1 MGRINVLDQATINQI
16 AAGEVVE
23 RPSSVA
29 KELVENAIDAGA
41 TAVTVEIKEGGISL
55 LRVTDNGSG
64 MEQDDIRTAFL
75 RHATSKIK
83 SALDLITVGSLG
95 FRGEALSS
103 ICAVA
108 QVELLTKTRDA
119 FVGSRYV
126 IEGGEEKAFEEAGC
140 PAGTTFLVRNLF
152 YNVPAR
158 KKFLKTAMTEGGYI
172 NELMERMALSRPDI
186 SFKYMNNG
194 KTVLHTT
201 GGNELKDIIYHI
213 YGRDI
218 AAAVLPVK
226 YTKDEYGIELSG
238 YIGKPL
244 IARGN
249 RGQENYF
256 INGRYIKCAIINR
269 AIEDAYKSYMMGHK
283 YPFTAI
289 HITVPPEF
297 VDVNVH
303 PSKMELRFSN
313 NEAVY
318 HAVYQ
323 VIRDTLSGKN
333 MIVPVSLSEKEDRQ
347 EQKREILQQQKVSVP
362 EPFEVKRRE
371 QQGMTGSGGMV
382 SDQKPAA
389 KTGTTIQT
397 PLEPVLSR
405 EHAPKP
411 TIEQK
416 MKVLYDVVQENKAK
430 NFVREPENEYTAMP
444 AAKPLPETI
453 AEAEQLGGNRNSTV
467 VELQNKVSEE
477 VKKDL
482 CQDISVAADV
492 KNTENMYVEQK
503 AQKPE
508 QLTLRVDLLSKD
520 NRKEFRLLGQLFATY
535 WLIEMEEQ
543 LFIIDQHAAHEKVLF
558 ERTMEKLRNK
568 EEIITQSLLP
578 PLIISLT
585 MREADCMK
593 RNLAVFERLGFVI
606 EEFGGLEYKITEI
619 PADLVTVDSKEL
631 LTEVLNTLM
640 SEREFKNA
648 DVLLEKV
655 ASMSCKAA
663 VKGNHRMSEAEA
675 KQLISDMLTLE
686 NPYHCPH
693 GRPTTISMSKYELER
708 KFKRIV

>member
-64 MEQDDIRTAFL
+64 MEQEDIRTAFL

-108 QVELLTKTRDA
+108 QVELLTKTKEA

-126 IEGGEEKAFEEAGC
+126 IEGGEEKSLEEAGC
-140 PAGTTFLVRNLF
+140 PSGTTFLVRNLF

-218 AAAVLPVK
+218 AMAVLPVT
-226 YTKDEYGIELSG
+226 YEKDEYGIEISG
-238 YIGKPL
+238 YIGKPV

-289 HITVPPEF
+289 HITVPPKF

-313 NEAVY
+313 NEAIY

-323 VIRDTLSGKN
+323 VIRDTLSGKS
-333 MIVPVSLSEKEDRQ
+333 MIVPVSLSEKEEKQ

-371 QQGMTGSGGMV
+371 QQ
-382 SDQKPAA
+382 
-389 KTGTTIQT
+389 
-397 PLEPVLSR
+397 
-405 EHAPKP
+405 
-411 TIEQK
+411 
-416 MKVLYDVVQENKAK
+416 
-430 NFVREPENEYTAMP
+430 
-444 AAKPLPETI
+444 
-453 AEAEQLGGNRNSTV
+453 
-467 VELQNKVSEE
+467 E
-477 VKKDL
+477 VKP
-482 CQDISVAADV
+482 S
-492 KNTENMYVEQK
+492 VEQK
-503 AQKPE
+503 KPVFFKEEPPKYQAEPGIPKVAEISNSTIVEQEKMPSKPPVEIQKSIQIEKPE
-508 QLTLRVDLLSKD
+508 QITLPADLLAKD
-520 NRKEFRLLGQLFATY
+520 NRKEFHLIGQLFATY

-558 ERTMEKLRNK
+558 ERTMEKLRNN
-568 EEIITQSLLP
+568 EEILTQTLLP
-578 PLIISLT
+578 PMILSLT
-585 MREADCMK
+585 MREAECLK
-593 RNLAVFERLGFVI
+593 RNLATFEQLGFVI
-606 EEFGGLEYKITEI
+606 EEFGGLEFKVTEV
-619 PADLVTVDSKEL
+619 PADLIAVDSREL
-631 LTEVLNTLM
+631 LTEVLNTLL

-648 DVLLEKV
+648 DILLEKV
-655 ASMSCKAA
+655 ASLSCKAA
-663 VKGNHRMSEAEA
+663 VKGKSRMSEAEA
-675 KQLISDMLTLE
+675 KQLISDMLTLD

>member
-1 MGRINVLDQATINQI
+1 MGKINVLDQATINQI

-64 MEQDDIRTAFL
+64 MEQEDIRTAFL

-108 QVELLTKTRDA
+108 QVELLTKTKEA

-218 AAAVLPVK
+218 AASVLPVK
-226 YTKDEYGIELSG
+226 YPKDEFGIELTG
-238 YIGKPL
+238 YIGKPV

-256 INGRYIKCAIINR
+256 INGRYIKCTIINR

-283 YPFTAI
+283 FPFTAI

-297 VDVNVH
+297 IDVNVH
-303 PSKMELRFSN
+303 PSKMELRFAN
-313 NEAVY
+313 NEAIY
-318 HAVYQ
+318 HAIYQ
-323 VIRDTLSGKN
+323 MIRDTLSGKN

-347 EQKREILQQQKVSVP
+347 EQKKEVLQQQKISVP
-362 EPFEVKRRE
+362 EPFEVKRKE
-371 QQGMTGSGGMV
+371 QFETPAPPVPKATPPAFSNKTAGIV
-382 SDQKPAA
+382 QKPVV
-389 KTGTTIQT
+389 K
-397 PLEPVLSR
+397 ENR
-405 EHAPKP
+405 ENIP
-411 TIEQK
+411 
-416 MKVLYDVVQENKAK
+416 ENKDSV
-430 NFVREPENEYTAMP
+430 FREEKAEYHAEPGVQKLPEIQDSTEVEMS
-444 AAKPLPETI
+444 KQPLPEP
-453 AEAEQLGGNRNSTV
+453 
-467 VELQNKVSEE
+467 E
-477 VKKDL
+477 V
-482 CQDISVAADV
+482 IS
-492 KNTENMYVEQK
+492 
-503 AQKPE
+503 KPE
-508 QLTLRVDLLSKD
+508 QLTLPVDLLSKD
-520 NRKEFRLLGQLFATY
+520 NRKEFTLIGQLFATY

-558 ERTMEKLRNK
+558 ERTMEKLRNR
-568 EEIITQSLLP
+568 EEIITQSIMP
-578 PLIISLT
+578 PMIVSLT

-593 RNLAVFERLGFVI
+593 QHRSVFERLGFVI
-606 EEFGGLEYKITEI
+606 EEFGGLEYKITEV
-619 PADLVTVDSKEL
+619 PADLVSVDSKEL
-631 LTEVLNTLM
+631 LTEVLNTLL

-655 ASMSCKAA
+655 ASLSCKAA

-675 KQLISDMLTLE
+675 RQLISDMLTLE

>member
-1 MGRINVLDQATINQI
+1 MGIINVLDQATINQI

-23 RPSSVA
+23 RPASVV

-55 LRVTDNGSG
+55 LRVTDNGCG
-64 MEQDDIRTAFL
+64 MEKDDIRTAFL

-83 SALDLITVGSLG
+83 TALDLITVGSLG

-103 ICAVA
+103 ISAVA
-108 QVELLTKTRDA
+108 QVELLTKTKDA

-140 PAGTTFLVRNLF
+140 PAGTTFLIRNLF

-194 KTVLHTT
+194 KTILHTT
-201 GGNELKDIIYHI
+201 GGKEVKDIIYHI
-213 YGRDI
+213 FGRDI
-218 AAAVLPVK
+218 AMSVLPVN
-226 YTKDEYGIELSG
+226 YPKDEFGIEISG
-238 YIGKPL
+238 YIGKPV

-249 RGQENYF
+249 RTQENYF

-297 VDVNVH
+297 IDVNVH

-313 NEAVY
+313 NEAIY
-318 HAVYQ
+318 HAIYQ

-333 MIVPVSLSEKEDRQ
+333 MIVPVSLSEKEDKQ
-347 EQKREILQQQKVSVP
+347 EQKREVLQQQKVSVP
-362 EPFEVKRRE
+362 EPFEVKRKE
-371 QQGMTGSGGMV
+371 QSASSLISPERKVIPTV
-382 SDQKPAA
+382 QK
-389 KTGTTIQT
+389 
-397 PLEPVLSR
+397 PLEPVIHPADR
-405 EHAPKP
+405 PKV
-411 TIEQK
+411 TSEQK
-416 MKVLYDVVQENKAK
+416 MQILYDVVKENREKVQENKESVFLKEEKTEYHA
-430 NFVREPENEYTAMP
+430 EPG
-444 AAKPLPETI
+444 I
-453 AEAEQLGGNRNSTV
+453 
-467 VELQNKVSEE
+467 
-477 VKKDL
+477 
-482 CQDISVAADV
+482 
-492 KNTENMYVEQK
+492 QK
-503 AQKPE
+503 MPE
-508 QLTLRVDLLSKD
+508 QISLPADLLSKE
-520 NRKEFRLLGQLFATY
+520 NRKEFTLIGQLFATY

-558 ERTMEKLRNK
+558 ERTMEKLRQQ
-568 EEIITQSLLP
+568 EEVLSQTLLP
-578 PLIISLT
+578 PMILSLT
-585 MREADCMK
+585 MREAECLK
-593 RNLAVFERLGFVI
+593 RNISVFERLGFGI
-606 EEFGGLEYKITEI
+606 EEFGGLEFKITEI
-619 PADLVTVDSKEL
+619 PASLVTVDSKEL
-631 LTEVLNTLM
+631 LTEVLNTLL
-640 SEREFKNA
+640 SEREYKNA

-655 ASMSCKAA
+655 ASLSCKAA
-663 VKGNHRMSEAEA
+663 VKGNQRMSEAEA
-675 KQLISDMLTLE
+675 KQLISDMLTLD

>member
-29 KELVENAIDAGA
+29 KELVENSIDAGA
-41 TAVTVEIKEGGISL
+41 TAVTVEIKEGGISM
-55 LRVTDNGSG
+55 LRVTDNGGG
-64 MEQDDIRTAFL
+64 MEKEDIRTAFL

-83 SALDLITVGSLG
+83 SALDLLTVGSLG

-108 QVELLTKTRDA
+108 QVELLTKTKEA
-119 FVGSRYV
+119 FVGSRYI
-126 IEGGEEKAFEEAGC
+126 IEGGEEKSLEEAGC

-158 KKFLKTAMTEGGYI
+158 KKFLKSATTEGGYI

-186 SFKYMNNG
+186 SFKYMNAG

-213 YGRDI
+213 YGRDT
-218 AAAVLPVK
+218 AMAVLPVR
-226 YTKDEYGIELSG
+226 YPEDEHGIGITG
-238 YIGKPL
+238 YIGKPV

-297 VDVNVH
+297 ADVNVH
-303 PSKMELRFSN
+303 PAKMELRFAD
-313 NEAVY
+313 NEAIY
-318 HAVYQ
+318 HAIYQ

-347 EQKREILQQQKVSVP
+347 EQKKEVLQQQKISVP
-362 EPFEVKRRE
+362 EPFEIKRRE
-371 QQGMTGSGGMV
+371 QTF
-382 SDQKPAA
+382 KPQEEAF
-389 KTGTTIQT
+389 K
-397 PLEPVLSR
+397 EPVL
-405 EHAPKP
+405 KP
-411 TIEQK
+411 QEEAFKKTQEVPPTAGKLPPVQKTAVAEKENAATPEQK
-416 MKVLYDVVQENKAK
+416 MKILYDVVTENREKWKNIELQEMLGEK
-430 NFVREPENEYTAMP
+430 PETYTATSGTEQVTLP
-444 AAKPLPETI
+444 A
-453 AEAEQLGGNRNSTV
+453 
-467 VELQNKVSEE
+467 
-477 VKKDL
+477 
-482 CQDISVAADV
+482 
-492 KNTENMYVEQK
+492 
-503 AQKPE
+503 
-508 QLTLRVDLLSKD
+508 DLLSKD
-520 NRKEFRLLGQLFATY
+520 NRKEFRLIGQLFATY
-535 WLIEMEEQ
+535 WLIEMENE

-558 ERTMEKLRNK
+558 ERTMEKLRRQ
-568 EEIITQSLLP
+568 EEILTQSLMP
-578 PLIISLT
+578 PMVLSLT
-585 MREADCMK
+585 MREAECMK
-593 RNLAVFERLGFVI
+593 KNQKIFERLGFAI
-606 EEFGGLEYKITEI
+606 EEFGGLEYKVTEI
-619 PADLVTVDSKEL
+619 PANLVSVDSREL
-631 LTEVLNTLM
+631 LTEVLNTLL

-648 DVLLEKV
+648 DILLEKV
-655 ASMSCKAA
+655 ASLSCKAA

-675 KQLISDMLTLE
+675 KQLISDMLTLD

>member
-23 RPSSVA
+23 RPASVA

-64 MEQDDIRTAFL
+64 MEKDDIRTAFL

-108 QVELLTKTRDA
+108 QVELLTKTKDA

-140 PAGTTFLVRNLF
+140 PSGTTFLVRNLF

-213 YGRDI
+213 FGRDI
-218 AAAVLPVK
+218 AMSVLPVK
-226 YTKDEYGIELSG
+226 YPKDEFGIELSG
-238 YIGKPL
+238 YIGKPV

-297 VDVNVH
+297 IDVNVH

-313 NEAVY
+313 NEAIY
-318 HAVYQ
+318 HAIYQ
-323 VIRDTLSGKN
+323 MIRDTLSGKN
-333 MIVPVSLSEKEDRQ
+333 MIVPVSLSEQQDKQ
-347 EQKREILQQQKVSVP
+347 EQKREVLQQQKVSVP

-371 QQGMTGSGGMV
+371 QSLSERKSTPTMQ
-382 SDQKPAA
+382 P
-389 KTGTTIQT
+389 
-397 PLEPVLSR
+397 PLEPVL
-405 EHAPKP
+405 HKKDTPKP
-411 TIEQK
+411 TMEQK
-416 MKVLYDVVQENKAK
+416 MQVLYDVVKENREKVTEEKESVFLKEEKPEYKA
-430 NFVREPENEYTAMP
+430 EPGIQ
-444 AAKPLPETI
+444 KIPEI
-453 AEAEQLGGNRNSTV
+453 DGST
-467 VELQNKVSEE
+467 K
-477 VKKDL
+477 
-482 CQDISVAADV
+482 
-492 KNTENMYVEQK
+492 VEQ
-503 AQKPE
+503 QKIQQDSLINKKEKQE
-508 QLTLRVDLLSKD
+508 QLTLPADLLSKD
-520 NRKEFRLLGQLFATY
+520 NRREFTLIGQLFATY
-535 WLIEMEEQ
+535 WLIEMDEE

-558 ERTMEKLRNK
+558 ERTMEKLRK
-568 EEIITQSLLP
+568 QEEILTQSLMP
-578 PLIISLT
+578 PMILSFT
-585 MREADCMK
+585 MREAECLKKNM
-593 RNLAVFERLGFVI
+593 AVFEQLGFVI
-606 EEFGGLEYKITEI
+606 EEFGGLEYKVTEI
-619 PADLVTVDSKEL
+619 PADLVSVDSKEL
-631 LTEVLNTLM
+631 LTEVLNTLL

-655 ASMSCKAA
+655 ASLSCKAA

-675 KQLISDMLTLE
+675 KQLISDMLTLD

>member
-1 MGRINVLDQATINQI
+1 MGRINILDQATINQI

-64 MEQDDIRTAFL
+64 MEQEDIRTAFL
-75 RHATSKIK
+75 RHATSKIR

-108 QVELLTKTRDA
+108 QVELLTKTKEA
-119 FVGSRYV
+119 FIGSRYA
-126 IEGGEEKAFEEAGC
+126 IEGGVEKAFEEAGC

-226 YTKDEYGIELSG
+226 YPKDEFGIELSG

-297 VDVNVH
+297 IDVNVH

-313 NEAVY
+313 NEAIY
-318 HAVYQ
+318 HAVFQ
-323 VIRDTLSGKN
+323 VIRDTLAGKN

-347 EQKREILQQQKVSVP
+347 EQKREVLQQQKVSVP
-362 EPFEVKRRE
+362 EPFEVKR
-371 QQGMTGSGGMV
+371 
-382 SDQKPAA
+382 K
-389 KTGTTIQT
+389 
-397 PLEPVLSR
+397 
-405 EHAPKP
+405 
-411 TIEQK
+411 EQK
-416 MKVLYDVVQENKAK
+416 EWHGGAAPVETAVPQKNPAVTKPVVQENKVK
-430 NFVREPENEYTAMP
+430 IPQIKEPEAEYK
-444 AAKPLPETI
+444 AAPPVKPLLEQ
-453 AEAEQLGGNRNSTV
+453 AEEKQISTPVENKDTPVERVAKEEIVEKTEQ
-467 VELQNKVSEE
+467 
-477 VKKDL
+477 
-482 CQDISVAADV
+482 
-492 KNTENMYVEQK
+492 M
-503 AQKPE
+503 
-508 QLTLRVDLLSKD
+508 TLPVDLLSKD
-520 NRKEFRLLGQLFATY
+520 NRKEFHLIGQLFATY

-558 ERTMEKLRNK
+558 ERTMEKLRNQ
-568 EEIITQSLLP
+568 EEIITQTLLP
-578 PLIISLT
+578 PLVISLT

-593 RNLAVFERLGFVI
+593 RNLAVFERLGFVM
-606 EEFGGLEYKITEI
+606 EEFGGLEYKITEV

-631 LTEVLNTLM
+631 LTEVLNTLLA
-640 SEREFKNA
+640 EREFKNA

-693 GRPTTISMSKYELER
+693 GRPTTISMSRYELER

>member
-1 MGRINVLDQATINQI
+1 MGIINVLDQATINQI

-23 RPSSVA
+23 RPASVA

-55 LRVTDNGSG
+55 LRVTDNGCG
-64 MEQDDIRTAFL
+64 MEKEDIRTAFL

-103 ICAVA
+103 ISAVA
-108 QVELLTKTRDA
+108 QVELLTKTKDA

-126 IEGGEEKAFEEAGC
+126 MEGGEEKAFEEAGC
-140 PAGTTFLVRNLF
+140 PSGTTFLVRNLF

-172 NELMERMALSRPDI
+172 NELMERMALSRPDV

-194 KTVLHTT
+194 KTILHTT

-213 YGRDI
+213 FGRDI
-218 AAAVLPVK
+218 AMAVLPVQ
-226 YTKDEYGIELSG
+226 YPKDEFGIQISG
-238 YIGKPL
+238 YIGKPV

-249 RGQENYF
+249 RTQENYF

-297 VDVNVH
+297 IDVNVH

-313 NEAVY
+313 NEAIY
-318 HAVYQ
+318 HAIYQ

-347 EQKREILQQQKVSVP
+347 EQKREVLQQQKVSVP

-371 QQGMTGSGGMV
+371 QFVTPPGTPEKKVTSFSERKGMPTV
-382 SDQKPAA
+382 K
-389 KTGTTIQT
+389 T
-397 PLEPVLSR
+397 PLEPVI
-405 EHAPKP
+405 HTANQPKV
-411 TIEQK
+411 TSEQK
-416 MKVLYDVVQENKAK
+416 MQILYDVVKENRENVVENKESVFFKEEKEAYHA
-430 NFVREPENEYTAMP
+430 EPGIHKM
-444 AAKPLPETI
+444 PETDY
-453 AEAEQLGGNRNSTV
+453 STK
-467 VELQNKVSEE
+467 VELQKQPILKEKYEE
-477 VKKDL
+477 RQETKPEA
-482 CQDISVAADV
+482 DI
-492 KNTENMYVEQK
+492 
-503 AQKPE
+503 KPE
-508 QLTLRVDLLSKD
+508 QISLPADLLSKD
-520 NRKEFRLLGQLFATY
+520 NRKEFTLIGQLFATY

-558 ERTMEKLRNK
+558 ERTMEKLRK
-568 EEIITQSLLP
+568 QEEILTQSLMP
-578 PLIISLT
+578 PMILSLT
-585 MREADCMK
+585 MREAECLK
-593 RNLAVFERLGFVI
+593 KNLETFEQLGFCI
-606 EEFGGLEYKITEI
+606 EEFGGLEFKVTEI

-631 LTEVLNTLM
+631 LTEVLNTLL

-655 ASMSCKAA
+655 ASLSCKAA
-663 VKGNHRMSEAEA
+663 VKGNHRMSEEEA
-675 KQLISDMLTLE
+675 KQLISDMLTLD

>member
-1 MGRINVLDQATINQI
+1 MGIISVLDQATINQI

-23 RPSSVA
+23 RPASVA

-55 LRVTDNGSG
+55 LRVTDNGCG
-64 MEQDDIRTAFL
+64 MEKDDIRTAFL

-83 SALDLITVGSLG
+83 TALDLITVGSLG

-103 ICAVA
+103 ISAVA
-108 QVELLTKTRDA
+108 QVELLTKTKDA

-140 PAGTTFLVRNLF
+140 PSGTTFLVRNLF

-213 YGRDI
+213 FGRDI
-218 AAAVLPVK
+218 AMSVLPVK
-226 YTKDEYGIELSG
+226 YPKDEFGIEISG
-238 YIGKPL
+238 YIGKPV

-249 RGQENYF
+249 RTQENYF

-297 VDVNVH
+297 IDVNVH

-313 NEAVY
+313 NEAIY
-318 HAVYQ
+318 HAIYQ
-323 VIRDTLSGKN
+323 VIRNTLSGKN
-333 MIVPVSLSEKEDRQ
+333 MIVPVSLSEKEDKQ
-347 EQKREILQQQKVSVP
+347 EQKREVLQQQKISVP

-371 QQGMTGSGGMV
+371 QFTATSSASQQ
-382 SDQKPAA
+382 QKIVPTL
-389 KTGTTIQT
+389 KT
-397 PLEPVLSR
+397 PLEPVIHPA
-405 EHAPKP
+405 EQPKV
-411 TIEQK
+411 TTEQK
-416 MKVLYDVVQENKAK
+416 MQILYDVVKENRE
-430 NFVREPENEYTAMP
+430 NVTENTESIFVKEEKIEYHAEPGIQ
-444 AAKPLPETI
+444 KIPET
-453 AEAEQLGGNRNSTV
+453 ESFV
-467 VELQNKVSEE
+467 
-477 VKKDL
+477 
-482 CQDISVAADV
+482 
-492 KNTENMYVEQK
+492 
-503 AQKPE
+503 KPE
-508 QLTLRVDLLSKD
+508 QITLTLDLLAKD
-520 NRKEFRLLGQLFATY
+520 NRKEFTLIGQLFATY

-558 ERTMEKLRNK
+558 ERTMEKLRK
-568 EEIITQSLLP
+568 QETVLSQGLMP
-578 PLIISLT
+578 PMILSLT
-585 MREADCMK
+585 MREAECLK
-593 RNLAVFERLGFVI
+593 KNLNVFERLGFGI
-606 EEFGGLEYKITEI
+606 EEFGGLEFKITEI
-619 PADLVTVDSKEL
+619 PADMVSVDSKEL
-631 LTEVLNTLM
+631 LTEVLNTLL

-655 ASMSCKAA
+655 ASLSCKAA
-663 VKGNHRMSEAEA
+663 VKGNHRMSEEEA

>member
-1 MGRINVLDQATINQI
+1 MGKINVLDQATINQI
-16 AAGEVVE
+16 AAGEVVD

-41 TAVTVEIKEGGISL
+41 TAVTVEIKEGGSSL

-64 MEQDDIRTAFL
+64 IEKDDIRTAFL

-108 QVELLTKTRDA
+108 QVELLTKTKEA
-119 FVGSRYV
+119 FVGTRYI
-126 IEGGEEKAFEEAGC
+126 IEGGEEKAFDEAGC

-218 AAAVLPVK
+218 AAAVLLVK
-226 YTKDEYGIELSG
+226 YPKDEFGIEITG
-238 YIGKPL
+238 YIGKPV

-297 VDVNVH
+297 IDVNVH

-313 NEAVY
+313 NEAIY
-318 HAVYQ
+318 HAIYQ
-323 VIRDTLSGKN
+323 MIRDTLSGKN
-333 MIVPVSLSEKEDRQ
+333 MIVPVSLSEKEDKQ
-347 EQKREILQQQKVSVP
+347 EQKQEVLQQQKVSVP
-362 EPFEVKRRE
+362 EPFETKRKE
-371 QQGMTGSGGMV
+371 QLQ
-382 SDQKPAA
+382 
-389 KTGTTIQT
+389 I
-397 PLEPVLSR
+397 
-405 EHAPKP
+405 
-411 TIEQK
+411 
-416 MKVLYDVVQENKAK
+416 LYDVVKENREKAPVEGK
-430 NFVREPENEYTAMP
+430 SVLLREEKPVYHAEPGLHKLPDTDVSTKIEPQKQTIPE
-444 AAKPLPETI
+444 
-453 AEAEQLGGNRNSTV
+453 S
-467 VELQNKVSEE
+467 
-477 VKKDL
+477 
-482 CQDISVAADV
+482 IS
-492 KNTENMYVEQK
+492 
-503 AQKPE
+503 KPE
-508 QLTLRVDLLSKD
+508 QITLPVDLLSKD
-520 NRKEFRLLGQLFATY
+520 NHKEFTLIGQLFATY

-568 EEIITQSLLP
+568 EEIITQTLMP
-578 PLIISLT
+578 PMIISLT
-585 MREADCMK
+585 IREAECMK
-593 RNLAVFERLGFVI
+593 KNLSVFEQLGFVI
-606 EEFGGLEYKITEI
+606 EEFGGLEYKITEV

-631 LTEVLNTLM
+631 LTEVLNTLLA
-640 SEREFKNA
+640 EREFKNA

-655 ASMSCKAA
+655 ASLSCKAA

-675 KQLISDMLTLE
+675 KQLISDMLTLD

>member
-1 MGRINVLDQATINQI
+1 MGKINLLDQATINQI

-23 RPSSVA
+23 RPASVA

-64 MEQDDIRTAFL
+64 MEKDDIRTAFL

-83 SALDLITVGSLG
+83 SALDLLTVGSLG

-103 ICAVA
+103 ISAVA
-108 QVELLTKTRDA
+108 QVELLTKTKDA
-119 FVGSRYV
+119 FVGTRYV

-140 PAGTTFLVRNLF
+140 PSGTTFLVRNLF

-213 YGRDI
+213 FGRDI
-218 AAAVLPVK
+218 AMSVLPVK
-226 YTKDEYGIELSG
+226 YPKDEFGIEITG
-238 YIGKPL
+238 YIGKPV

-249 RGQENYF
+249 RTQENYF

-283 YPFTAI
+283 YPFTAF

-297 VDVNVH
+297 IDVNVH

-313 NEAVY
+313 NEAIY
-318 HAVYQ
+318 QAVYQ

-333 MIVPVSLSEKEDRQ
+333 MIVPVSLSEKEDKQ
-347 EQKREILQQQKVSVP
+347 EQKKEILQQQKVSVP
-362 EPFEVKRRE
+362 EPFEVKRKE
-371 QQGMTGSGGMV
+371 YENPGNKPV
-382 SDQKPAA
+382 VNVQK
-389 KTGTTIQT
+389 
-397 PLEPVLSR
+397 PLEPVIHTQ
-405 EHAPKP
+405 EEIKP

-416 MKVLYDVVQENKAK
+416 MQVLYDVIKENKEEYRATSGLLNK
-430 NFVREPENEYTAMP
+430 QETQQTTAVEREATQQV
-444 AAKPLPETI
+444 KPL
-453 AEAEQLGGNRNSTV
+453 V
-467 VELQNKVSEE
+467 
-477 VKKDL
+477 
-482 CQDISVAADV
+482 
-492 KNTENMYVEQK
+492 
-503 AQKPE
+503 KPE
-508 QLTLRVDLLSKD
+508 QMTLPADLLAKD
-520 NRKEFRLLGQLFATY
+520 NRKEFNLIGQVFATY

-558 ERTMEKLRNK
+558 ERTMEKLHNQ
-568 EEIITQSLLP
+568 EEIFTQSLLP
-578 PLIISLT
+578 PMILSLT
-585 MREADCMK
+585 MREAECLK
-593 RNLAVFERLGFVI
+593 NNLAVFKRLGFEI
-606 EEFGGLEYKITEI
+606 EEFGGLEFKVTEV
-619 PADLVTVDSKEL
+619 PADLVSVDSKEL
-631 LTEVLNTLM
+631 LTEVLNSLL
-640 SEREFKNA
+640 SERDYKNT

-655 ASMSCKAA
+655 ASLSCKAA

>member
-1 MGRINVLDQATINQI
+1 MGIINVLDQATINQI

-23 RPSSVA
+23 RPASVA

-41 TAVTVEIKEGGISL
+41 SAVTVEIKEGGISL
-55 LRVTDNGSG
+55 LRVTDNGCG
-64 MEQDDIRTAFL
+64 MEKDDIRTAFL

-103 ICAVA
+103 ISAVA
-108 QVELLTKTRDA
+108 QVELLTKTKDA

-126 IEGGEEKAFEEAGC
+126 IEGGEEKVFEEAGC
-140 PAGTTFLVRNLF
+140 PSGTTFLVRNLF

-194 KTVLHTT
+194 KTMLHTT
-201 GGNELKDIIYHI
+201 GGNELKDIIYHV

-218 AAAVLPVK
+218 AMSVLPVK
-226 YTKDEYGIELSG
+226 YPKDGFGIEISG
-238 YIGKPL
+238 YIGKPV

-249 RGQENYF
+249 RTQENYF

-289 HITVPPEF
+289 HITVPQEF
-297 VDVNVH
+297 IDVNVH

-313 NEAVY
+313 NEAIY
-318 HAVYQ
+318 HAIYQ

-333 MIVPVSLSEKEDRQ
+333 MIVPVSLSEKEDKQ
-347 EQKREILQQQKVSVP
+347 EQKKEVLQQQKVSVP

-371 QQGMTGSGGMV
+371 QF
-382 SDQKPAA
+382 K
-389 KTGTTIQT
+389 T
-397 PLEPVLSR
+397 PLEPVI
-405 EHAPKP
+405 HPADQPKV
-411 TIEQK
+411 TSEQK
-416 MKVLYDVVQENKAK
+416 MQILYDVVK
-430 NFVREPENEYTAMP
+430 
-444 AAKPLPETI
+444 
-453 AEAEQLGGNRNSTV
+453 GNRENVNFLKEEKTEYHAEPGIHIIPESD
-467 VELQNKVSEE
+467 NKSEQIC
-477 VKKDL
+477 L
-482 CQDISVAADV
+482 PA
-492 KNTENMYVEQK
+492 
-503 AQKPE
+503 
-508 QLTLRVDLLSKD
+508 DLLAKD
-520 NRKEFRLLGQLFATY
+520 NRKEFTLIGQLFATY
-535 WLIEMEEQ
+535 WLIEMDEQ

-558 ERTMEKLRNK
+558 ERTMEKLRK
-568 EEIITQSLLP
+568 QEEVLSQSIMP
-578 PLIISLT
+578 PMILSLT
-585 MREADCMK
+585 MREAECLK
-593 RNLAVFERLGFVI
+593 RNLSVFERLGFGI
-606 EEFGGLEYKITEI
+606 EEFGGLEFKVTEI
-619 PADLVTVDSKEL
+619 PADLVSVDSKEL
-631 LTEVLNTLM
+631 LTEVLNTLL

-655 ASMSCKAA
+655 ASLSCKAA
-663 VKGNHRMSEAEA
+663 VKGNHRMSEPEA
-675 KQLISDMLTLE
+675 KQLISDMLTLD

>member
-1 MGRINVLDQATINQI
+1 MGKINLLDQATINQI

-23 RPSSVA
+23 RPASVA

-64 MEQDDIRTAFL
+64 MEKDDIRTAFL

-83 SALDLITVGSLG
+83 SALDLLTVGSLG

-103 ICAVA
+103 ISAVA
-108 QVELLTKTRDA
+108 QVELLTKTKDA

-140 PAGTTFLVRNLF
+140 PSGTTFLVRNLF

-201 GGNELKDIIYHI
+201 GGNELKDIIYHLF
-213 YGRDI
+213 GRDI
-218 AAAVLPVK
+218 AMSVLPVN
-226 YTKDEYGIELSG
+226 YPKDEFGIEISG
-238 YIGKPL
+238 YIGKPV

-249 RGQENYF
+249 RTQENYF

-297 VDVNVH
+297 IDVNVH

-313 NEAVY
+313 NEAIY
-318 HAVYQ
+318 QAIYQ

-333 MIVPVSLSEKEDRQ
+333 MIVPVSLSEKEDKQ
-347 EQKREILQQQKVSVP
+347 EQKKEILQQQKVSVP
-362 EPFEVKRRE
+362 EPFEVKRKE
-371 QQGMTGSGGMV
+371 QVQ
-382 SDQKPAA
+382 PAA
-389 KTGTTIQT
+389 KPVYSAPVTERRPVVNIQK
-397 PLEPVLSR
+397 PLEPVINKQ
-405 EHAPKP
+405 EEVKP

-416 MKVLYDVVQENKAK
+416 MQVLYDVIKENK
-430 NFVREPENEYTAMP
+430 EEYRASSGLLN
-444 AAKPLPETI
+444 KQEKQET
-453 AEAEQLGGNRNSTV
+453 TC
-467 VELQNKVSEE
+467 VERQ
-477 VKKDL
+477 
-482 CQDISVAADV
+482 I
-492 KNTENMYVEQK
+492 
-503 AQKPE
+503 KPE
-508 QLTLRVDLLSKD
+508 QIALPADLLAKD
-520 NRKEFRLLGQLFATY
+520 NRKEFNLIGQLFATY
-535 WLIEMEEQ
+535 WLIEMDEQ

-558 ERTMEKLRNK
+558 ERTMEKLRNQ
-568 EEIITQSLLP
+568 EDIFTQSLLP
-578 PLIISLT
+578 PMILSLT
-585 MREADCMK
+585 MREAECLK
-593 RNLAVFERLGFVI
+593 NNLAVFKRLGFEI
-606 EEFGGLEYKITEI
+606 EEFGGLEFKVTEV

-631 LTEVLNTLM
+631 LTEVLNSLL
-640 SEREFKNA
+640 SERDYKNA

-655 ASMSCKAA
+655 ASLSCKAA

-675 KQLISDMLTLE
+675 KQLISDMLTLD

>member
-23 RPSSVA
+23 RPASVA

-64 MEQDDIRTAFL
+64 MEKEDIPTAFL

-103 ICAVA
+103 ISAVA
-108 QVELLTKTRDA
+108 QVELLTKTKDA

-126 IEGGEEKAFEEAGC
+126 IEGGQEKAFEEAGC
-140 PAGTTFLVRNLF
+140 PSGTTFLVRNLF

-194 KTVLHTT
+194 KTILHTT

-213 YGRDI
+213 FGRDI
-218 AAAVLPVK
+218 AMSVLPVK
-226 YTKDEYGIELSG
+226 YPKDGFGIEISG
-238 YIGKPL
+238 YIGKPV

-256 INGRYIKCAIINR
+256 INSRYIKCAIINR

-297 VDVNVH
+297 IDVNVH

-313 NEAVY
+313 NEAIY
-318 HAVYQ
+318 HAIYQ

-333 MIVPVSLSEKEDRQ
+333 MIVPVSLSEKEDKQ
-347 EQKREILQQQKVSVP
+347 EQKREVLQQQKVSVP
-362 EPFEVKRRE
+362 EPFELERRE
-371 QQGMTGSGGMV
+371 QEGHITPSV
-382 SDQKPAA
+382 QKL
-389 KTGTTIQT
+389 
-397 PLEPVLSR
+397 LEPVI
-405 EHAPKP
+405 HKP
-411 TIEQK
+411 DDKKTTAEQK
-416 MKVLYDVVQENKAK
+416 MQILYDIVKENRKSIQENTESVFLEEEKTEYKAASGAENVLDK
-430 NFVREPENEYTAMP
+430 QNFTNVEPLKQP
-444 AAKPLPETI
+444 AT
-453 AEAEQLGGNRNSTV
+453 EQ
-467 VELQNKVSEE
+467 
-477 VKKDL
+477 
-482 CQDISVAADV
+482 II
-492 KNTENMYVEQK
+492 
-503 AQKPE
+503 KPE
-508 QLTLRVDLLSKD
+508 QITLPGDLLAKD
-520 NRKEFRLLGQLFATY
+520 NRKEFHLIGQLFATY

-558 ERTMEKLRNK
+558 ERTMEKLRNQ
-568 EEIITQSLLP
+568 EEILTQSIMP
-578 PLIISLT
+578 PMILSLT
-585 MREADCMK
+585 MREAECLK
-593 RNLAVFERLGFVI
+593 RNLKVFERLGFGI
-606 EEFGGLEYKITEI
+606 EEFGGLEFKVTEV
-619 PADLVTVDSKEL
+619 PADIVTVDSKEL
-631 LTEVLNTLM
+631 LTEVLNTLL

-648 DVLLEKV
+648 DILLEKV
-655 ASMSCKAA
+655 ASLSCKAA

-675 KQLISDMLTLE
+675 KQLISDMLTLD

>member
-1 MGRINVLDQATINQI
+1 MGKINVLDQATINQI

-64 MEQDDIRTAFL
+64 MEQEDIRTAFL

-108 QVELLTKTRDA
+108 QVELLTKTKEA

-218 AAAVLPVK
+218 AASVLPVK
-226 YTKDEYGIELSG
+226 YPKDEFGIELTG
-238 YIGKPL
+238 YIGKPV

-256 INGRYIKCAIINR
+256 INGRYIKCTIINR

-283 YPFTAI
+283 FPFTAI

-297 VDVNVH
+297 IDVNVH
-303 PSKMELRFSN
+303 PSKMELRFAN
-313 NEAVY
+313 NEAIY
-318 HAVYQ
+318 HAIYQ
-323 VIRDTLSGKN
+323 MIRDTLSGKN

-347 EQKREILQQQKVSVP
+347 EQKKEVLQQQKISVP
-362 EPFEVKRRE
+362 EPFEVKRKE
-371 QQGMTGSGGMV
+371 QFETPAPPVPKATPPAFSNKTTV
-382 SDQKPAA
+382 TVQK
-389 KTGTTIQT
+389 
-397 PLEPVLSR
+397 PLEPVIQKQNES
-405 EHAPKP
+405 KP
-411 TIEQK
+411 AIEQK
-416 MKVLYDVVQENKAK
+416 MQILYDVVKENRETIPENKESV
-430 NFVREPENEYTAMP
+430 FREEKAEYHAEP
-444 AAKPLPETI
+444 GVQKLPGI
-453 AEAEQLGGNRNSTV
+453 QISTK
-467 VELQNKVSEE
+467 VES
-477 VKKDL
+477 
-482 CQDISVAADV
+482 
-492 KNTENMYVEQK
+492 TT
-503 AQKPE
+503 KPE
-508 QLTLRVDLLSKD
+508 QLTLPVDLLSKD
-520 NRKEFRLLGQLFATY
+520 NRKEFTLIGQLFATY

-558 ERTMEKLRNK
+558 ERTMEKLRNR
-568 EEIITQSLLP
+568 EEIITQSIMP
-578 PLIISLT
+578 PMIVSLT

-593 RNLAVFERLGFVI
+593 QHRSVFERLGFVI
-606 EEFGGLEYKITEI
+606 EEFGGLEYKITEV
-619 PADLVTVDSKEL
+619 PADLVSVDSKEL
-631 LTEVLNTLM
+631 LTEVLNTLL

-655 ASMSCKAA
+655 ASLSCKAA

-675 KQLISDMLTLE
+675 RQLISDMLTLE

>member
-64 MEQDDIRTAFL
+64 MEQEDIRTAFL

-108 QVELLTKTRDA
+108 QVELLTKTKEA

-126 IEGGEEKAFEEAGC
+126 IEGGEEKSLEEAGC
-140 PAGTTFLVRNLF
+140 PSGTTFLVRNLF

-172 NELMERMALSRPDI
+172 NELMERIALSRPDI

-218 AAAVLPVK
+218 AMVVLPVT
-226 YTKDEYGIELSG
+226 YEKDEYGIEISG
-238 YIGKPL
+238 YIGKPV

-297 VDVNVH
+297 IDVNVH

-313 NEAVY
+313 NEAIY

-323 VIRDTLSGKN
+323 VIRDTLSGKS
-333 MIVPVSLSEKEDRQ
+333 MIVPVSLSEKEEKQ

-371 QQGMTGSGGMV
+371 QQ
-382 SDQKPAA
+382 
-389 KTGTTIQT
+389 
-397 PLEPVLSR
+397 
-405 EHAPKP
+405 
-411 TIEQK
+411 
-416 MKVLYDVVQENKAK
+416 
-430 NFVREPENEYTAMP
+430 
-444 AAKPLPETI
+444 
-453 AEAEQLGGNRNSTV
+453 
-467 VELQNKVSEE
+467 E
-477 VKKDL
+477 VKPF
-482 CQDISVAADV
+482 
-492 KNTENMYVEQK
+492 VEQK
-503 AQKPE
+503 KPVFFKEEPPKYRAEPGIHKVAEISDSTIVEQEKMPSKPPVEIQKSIQIEKPE
-508 QLTLRVDLLSKD
+508 QITLPADLLAKD
-520 NRKEFRLLGQLFATY
+520 NRKEFHLIGQLFATY

-558 ERTMEKLRNK
+558 ERTMEKLQNN
-568 EEIITQSLLP
+568 EEILTQTLLP
-578 PLIISLT
+578 PMILSLT
-585 MREADCMK
+585 MREAECLK
-593 RNLAVFERLGFVI
+593 RNLATFEQLGFVI
-606 EEFGGLEYKITEI
+606 EEFGGLEFKVTEV
-619 PADLVTVDSKEL
+619 PADLIVVDSREL
-631 LTEVLNTLM
+631 LMEVLNTLL

-648 DVLLEKV
+648 DILLEKV
-655 ASMSCKAA
+655 ASLSCKAA
-663 VKGNHRMSEAEA
+663 VKGNSRMSEAEA
-675 KQLISDMLTLE
+675 KQLISDMLTLD

>member
-1 MGRINVLDQATINQI
+1 MGKINVLDQATINQI

-23 RPSSVA
+23 RPASVA

-41 TAVTVEIKEGGISL
+41 TAITVEIKEGGISL
-55 LRVTDNGSG
+55 LRVTDNGMG
-64 MEQDDIRTAFL
+64 MEKEDIRTAFL

-103 ICAVA
+103 ISAVA
-108 QVELLTKTRDA
+108 QVELLTKTKDA

-126 IEGGEEKAFEEAGC
+126 IEGGEEKTFEEAGC
-140 PAGTTFLVRNLF
+140 PSGTTFLVRNLF

-226 YTKDEYGIELSG
+226 YPKDGYGIEISG
-238 YIGKPL
+238 YIGKPV

-249 RGQENYF
+249 RTQENYF

-283 YPFTAI
+283 YPFTAL

-297 VDVNVH
+297 IDVNVH
-303 PSKMELRFSN
+303 PAKLELRFSD
-313 NEAVY
+313 NEAIY
-318 HAVYQ
+318 HAIYQ

-333 MIVPVSLSEKEDRQ
+333 MIVPVTLSEKEDKQ
-347 EQKREILQQQKVSVP
+347 EQKKELLQQQKVSVP
-362 EPFEVKRRE
+362 EPFETKRQE
-371 QQGMTGSGGMV
+371 QFHPIVTQN
-382 SDQKPAA
+382 K
-389 KTGTTIQT
+389 K
-397 PLEPVLSR
+397 PLEPILHHPEEKKISN
-405 EHAPKP
+405 EK
-411 TIEQK
+411 K
-416 MKVLYDVVQENKAK
+416 MQILYDVVKENREKVQENKESVFLKEEKTRYHA
-430 NFVREPENEYTAMP
+430 EP
-444 AAKPLPETI
+444 
-453 AEAEQLGGNRNSTV
+453 GV
-467 VELQNKVSEE
+467 
-477 VKKDL
+477 
-482 CQDISVAADV
+482 
-492 KNTENMYVEQK
+492 QK
-503 AQKPE
+503 IPE
-508 QLTLRVDLLSKD
+508 QISLPADLLSKD
-520 NRKEFRLLGQLFATY
+520 NRKEFTLIGQLFATY

-558 ERTMEKLRNK
+558 ERTMEKLRK
-568 EEIITQSLLP
+568 QEEIVTQSLMP
-578 PLIISLT
+578 PMILSLT
-585 MREADCMK
+585 MREADCLK
-593 RNLAVFERLGFVI
+593 RNLRAFEQLGFAI
-606 EEFGGLEYKITEI
+606 EEFGGLEFKVTEI
-619 PADLVTVDSKEL
+619 PANLVSVDSKEL
-631 LTEVLNTLM
+631 LTEVLNTLL
-640 SEREFKNA
+640 SEREFRNA
-648 DVLLEKV
+648 DILLEKV
-655 ASMSCKAA
+655 ASLSCKAA
-663 VKGNHRMSEAEA
+663 VKGNHRMSEEEA
-675 KQLISDMLTLE
+675 KQLISDMLTLD

>member
-1 MGRINVLDQATINQI
+1 MGKINVLDQATINQI

-23 RPSSVA
+23 RPASVA

-41 TAVTVEIKEGGISL
+41 SAVTVEIKEGGISL

-64 MEQDDIRTAFL
+64 MEKDDIKTAFL

-103 ICAVA
+103 ISAVA
-108 QVELLTKTRDA
+108 QVELLTKTKDA

-140 PAGTTFLVRNLF
+140 PSGTTFLVRNLF

-172 NELMERMALSRPDI
+172 NELMERMAMSRPDI

-194 KTVLHTT
+194 KVILHTT

-218 AAAVLPVK
+218 AMAVLPVK
-226 YTKDEYGIELSG
+226 YPKDEFGIEVSG
-238 YIGKPL
+238 YIGKPV

-249 RGQENYF
+249 RTQENYF

-297 VDVNVH
+297 IDVNVH

-313 NEAVY
+313 NEAIY
-318 HAVYQ
+318 QAIYQ

-333 MIVPVSLSEKEDRQ
+333 MIVPVSLSEKEDKK
-347 EQKREILQQQKVSVP
+347 EQKKEILQQQKVSVP

-371 QQGMTGSGGMV
+371 QDEV
-382 SDQKPAA
+382 KP
-389 KTGTTIQT
+389 
-397 PLEPVLSR
+397 S
-405 EHAPKP
+405 
-411 TIEQK
+411 IEQK
-416 MKVLYDVVQENKAK
+416 MKVLYDVIKENKEEYRATSGVLNK
-430 NFVREPENEYTAMP
+430 QEKHESTTVENHIKPEI
-444 AAKPLPETI
+444 KPEI
-453 AEAEQLGGNRNSTV
+453 KS
-467 VELQNKVSEE
+467 E
-477 VKKDL
+477 VK
-482 CQDISVAADV
+482 IEV
-492 KNTENMYVEQK
+492 KPEVKPEIICK
-503 AQKPE
+503 SESKPE
-508 QLTLRVDLLSKD
+508 QITLPADLLAKD
-520 NRKEFRLLGQLFATY
+520 NRKEFNLIGQVFATY

-543 LFIIDQHAAHEKVLF
+543 LYIIDQHAAHEKVLF
-558 ERTMEKLRNK
+558 ERTMDKLRK
-568 EEIITQSLLP
+568 QEEIYTQSLLP
-578 PLIISLT
+578 PMILSLT
-585 MREADCMK
+585 MREAECLNK
-593 RNLAVFERLGFVI
+593 NLNVFKRLGFEI
-606 EEFGGLEYKITEI
+606 EEFGGLEFKVTEV
-619 PADLVTVDSKEL
+619 PADLVAVDSKEL
-631 LTEVLNTLM
+631 LTEVLNSLL
-640 SEREFKNA
+640 SERDYKNA
-648 DVLLEKV
+648 DVILEKV
-655 ASMSCKAA
+655 ASLSCKAA

-675 KQLISDMLTLE
+675 KQLISDMLTLD

>member
-1 MGRINVLDQATINQI
+1 MGRINVLDQTTINQI

-29 KELVENAIDAGA
+29 KELVENSIDAGA

-55 LRVTDNGSG
+55 LRVTDNGGG
-64 MEQDDIRTAFL
+64 MEKEDIRTAFL

-83 SALDLITVGSLG
+83 SALDLLTVGSLG

-108 QVELLTKTRDA
+108 QVELLTKTKDA
-119 FVGSRYV
+119 FVGSRYI
-126 IEGGEEKAFEEAGC
+126 IEGGEEKSFEEAGC

-158 KKFLKTAMTEGGYI
+158 KKFLKSATTEGGYI

-186 SFKYMNNG
+186 SFKYMNAG

-213 YGRDI
+213 YGRDT
-218 AAAVLPVK
+218 AMAVLPVH
-226 YTKDEYGIELSG
+226 YPEDEHGIGITG
-238 YIGKPL
+238 YIGKPV

-297 VDVNVH
+297 ADVNVH
-303 PSKMELRFSN
+303 PAKLELRFAD
-313 NEAVY
+313 NEAIY
-318 HAVYQ
+318 HAIYQ
-323 VIRDTLSGKN
+323 VIRDTLSGKS

-347 EQKREILQQQKVSVP
+347 EQKKEVLQQQKVSVP
-362 EPFEVKRRE
+362 EPFEIKRRE
-371 QQGMTGSGGMV
+371 QTF
-382 SDQKPAA
+382 KPQEEAF
-389 KTGTTIQT
+389 K
-397 PLEPVLSR
+397 EPVL
-405 EHAPKP
+405 KP
-411 TIEQK
+411 QGESFKEPVLKPQGEAFQKTQEMPQTAVKLPPVQRMAVPEEKTVATPEQK
-416 MKVLYDVVQENKAK
+416 MQILYDVVTENREKWK
-430 NFVREPENEYTAMP
+430 NIEPQDMLGEKPETYTA
-444 AAKPLPETI
+444 ASGTEQITLP
-453 AEAEQLGGNRNSTV
+453 
-467 VELQNKVSEE
+467 
-477 VKKDL
+477 
-482 CQDISVAADV
+482 
-492 KNTENMYVEQK
+492 
-503 AQKPE
+503 
-508 QLTLRVDLLSKD
+508 VDLLSKD
-520 NRKEFRLLGQLFATY
+520 NRKEFRLIGQLFATY
-535 WLIEMEEQ
+535 WLIEMEDE

-558 ERTMEKLRNK
+558 ERTMEKLRLQ
-568 EEIITQSLLP
+568 EEILTQSLMP
-578 PLIISLT
+578 PMVLSLT
-585 MREADCMK
+585 MREAECMK
-593 RNLAVFERLGFVI
+593 KNQKVFERLGFAI
-606 EEFGGLEYKITEI
+606 EEFGGLEYKVTEV
-619 PADLVTVDSKEL
+619 PADLVAVDSREL
-631 LTEVLNTLM
+631 LTEVLNTLL

-648 DVLLEKV
+648 DILLEKV
-655 ASMSCKAA
+655 ASLSCKAA

-675 KQLISDMLTLE
+675 KQLISDMLTLD

>member
-1 MGRINVLDQATINQI
+1 MGIINVLDQATINQI

-23 RPSSVA
+23 RPASVA

-55 LRVTDNGSG
+55 LRVTDNGCG
-64 MEQDDIRTAFL
+64 MEKDDIRTAFL

-103 ICAVA
+103 ISAVA
-108 QVELLTKTRDA
+108 QVELLTKTKDA

-140 PAGTTFLVRNLF
+140 PSGTTFLVRNLF

-172 NELMERMALSRPDI
+172 NELMERMALSRPDV

-213 YGRDI
+213 FGRDI
-218 AAAVLPVK
+218 AMSVLPVK
-226 YTKDEYGIELSG
+226 YPKDEFGIEISG
-238 YIGKPL
+238 YIGKPV

-249 RGQENYF
+249 RTQENYF

-297 VDVNVH
+297 IDVNVH

-313 NEAVY
+313 NEAIY
-318 HAVYQ
+318 HAIYQ

-333 MIVPVSLSEKEDRQ
+333 MIVPVSLSEKEDKQ
-347 EQKREILQQQKVSVP
+347 EQKREVLQQQKLSVP

-371 QQGMTGSGGMV
+371 QFVTS
-382 SDQKPAA
+382 AA
-389 KTGTTIQT
+389 SSERKITSTVKA
-397 PLEPVLSR
+397 PLEPVIHTA
-405 EHAPKP
+405 EQPKV
-411 TIEQK
+411 TTEQK
-416 MKVLYDVVQENKAK
+416 MQILYNVVKENRENVVENKESVFLKEEKETYHA
-430 NFVREPENEYTAMP
+430 EPGIHTV
-444 AAKPLPETI
+444 PEI
-453 AEAEQLGGNRNSTV
+453 GNSTK
-467 VELQNKVSEE
+467 VELQKQPVFETKS
-477 VKKDL
+477 
-482 CQDISVAADV
+482 
-492 KNTENMYVEQK
+492 
-503 AQKPE
+503 KPE
-508 QLTLRVDLLSKD
+508 QLTLPADLLSKD
-520 NRKEFRLLGQLFATY
+520 NRKEFTLIGQLFATY

-558 ERTMEKLRNK
+558 ERTMEKLRK
-568 EEIITQSLLP
+568 QEEVLSQSLLP
-578 PLIISLT
+578 PMILSLT
-585 MREADCMK
+585 MREAECLK
-593 RNLAVFERLGFVI
+593 RNLSVFERLGFGI
-606 EEFGGLEYKITEI
+606 EEFGGLEFKVTEI
-619 PADLVTVDSKEL
+619 PADMVTVDSKEL
-631 LTEVLNTLM
+631 LTEVLNTLL

-655 ASMSCKAA
+655 ASLSCKAA

-675 KQLISDMLTLE
+675 KQLISDMLTLD

>member
-1 MGRINVLDQATINQI
+1 MGIINVLDQATINQI

-23 RPSSVA
+23 RPASVA

-55 LRVTDNGSG
+55 LRVTDNGCG
-64 MEQDDIRTAFL
+64 MEKDDIRTAFL

-83 SALDLITVGSLG
+83 TALDLITVGSLG

-103 ICAVA
+103 ISAVA
-108 QVELLTKTRDA
+108 QVELLTKTKDA

-140 PAGTTFLVRNLF
+140 PSGTTFLVRNLF

-186 SFKYMNNG
+186 SFKYMNSG

-213 YGRDI
+213 FGRDI
-218 AAAVLPVK
+218 AMSVLPVK
-226 YTKDEYGIELSG
+226 YPKDEFGIEISG
-238 YIGKPL
+238 YIGKPV

-249 RGQENYF
+249 RTQENYF

-283 YPFTAI
+283 YPFTSI

-297 VDVNVH
+297 IDVNVH
-303 PSKMELRFSN
+303 PAKMELRFSN
-313 NEAVY
+313 NEAIY
-318 HAVYQ
+318 HAIYQ
-323 VIRDTLSGKN
+323 VIQDTLSGKN
-333 MIVPVSLSEKEDRQ
+333 MIVPVSLSEKEDKQ
-347 EQKREILQQQKVSVP
+347 EQKREVLQQQKVSVP

-371 QQGMTGSGGMV
+371 QLIHSAEQP
-382 SDQKPAA
+382 KA
-389 KTGTTIQT
+389 TT
-397 PLEPVLSR
+397 
-405 EHAPKP
+405 
-411 TIEQK
+411 EQK
-416 MKVLYDVVQENKAK
+416 MQILYDVVKENRENVPENKASVFLK
-430 NFVREPENEYTAMP
+430 EEKTEYHAEPGIQII
-444 AAKPLPETI
+444 PEI
-453 AEAEQLGGNRNSTV
+453 SQSTSV
-467 VELQNKVSEE
+467 DSHMQKESETKSE
-477 VKKDL
+477 PV
-482 CQDISVAADV
+482 
-492 KNTENMYVEQK
+492 
-503 AQKPE
+503 KPE
-508 QLTLRVDLLSKD
+508 QISLPADLLAKD
-520 NRKEFRLLGQLFATY
+520 NHKDFTLIGQLFATY

-558 ERTMEKLRNK
+558 ERTMEKLRK
-568 EEIITQSLLP
+568 QEEVLSQSIMP
-578 PLIISLT
+578 PMILSLT
-585 MREADCMK
+585 MREAECLK
-593 RNLAVFERLGFVI
+593 KNLNVFERLGFGI
-606 EEFGGLEYKITEI
+606 EEFGGLEFKITEI
-619 PADLVTVDSKEL
+619 PADMVSVDSKEL
-631 LTEVLNTLM
+631 LTEVLNTLL

-655 ASMSCKAA
+655 ASLSCKAA

-675 KQLISDMLTLE
+675 RQLISDMLTLE

>member
-1 MGRINVLDQATINQI
+1 MGKINVLDQATINQI

-83 SALDLITVGSLG
+83 SAVDLVTVGSLG

-108 QVELLTKTRDA
+108 QVELLTKTKDA

-126 IEGGEEKAFEEAGC
+126 IEGGEEKSLEEAGC
-140 PAGTTFLVRNLF
+140 PSGTTFLVRNLF

-194 KTVLHTT
+194 KTMLHTT

-218 AAAVLPVK
+218 AAAVLPVN
-226 YTKDEYGIELSG
+226 YPKDEFGIEISG
-238 YIGKPL
+238 YIGKPV

-297 VDVNVH
+297 IDVNVH

-313 NEAVY
+313 NEAIY
-318 HAVYQ
+318 HAIYQ

-333 MIVPVSLSEKEDRQ
+333 MIVPVSLSEKEDKQ
-347 EQKREILQQQKVSVP
+347 EQKREVLQQQKVSVP
-362 EPFEVKRRE
+362 EPFEVKRKE
-371 QQGMTGSGGMV
+371 QQSFQTTGGQKTPSGQTGGQAFERTAV
-382 SDQKPAA
+382 PTFQKP
-389 KTGTTIQT
+389 
-397 PLEPVLSR
+397 LESALHQPN
-405 EHAPKP
+405 EPKP
-411 TIEQK
+411 TMEQK
-416 MKVLYDVVQENKAK
+416 MQILYDVVKEN
-430 NFVREPENEYTAMP
+430 RE
-444 AAKPLPETI
+444 
-453 AEAEQLGGNRNSTV
+453 TV
-467 VELQNKVSEE
+467 Q
-477 VKKDL
+477 
-482 CQDISVAADV
+482 Q
-492 KNTENMYVEQK
+492 NTESVFLKEE
-503 AQKPE
+503 KPE
-508 QLTLRVDLLSKD
+508 YHAEPGIHKIPEIDDSTWVEYQKQPEQITLPGDLLSKD
-520 NRKEFRLLGQLFATY
+520 NRKEFTLIGQLFATY

-558 ERTMEKLRNK
+558 ERTMEKLRNQ
-568 EEIITQSLLP
+568 EEILTQSLMP
-578 PLIISLT
+578 PMILSLT
-585 MREADCMK
+585 MREAECLK
-593 RNLAVFERLGFVI
+593 RNLETFERLGFAI
-606 EEFGGLEYKITEI
+606 EEFGGLEFKVTEI

-631 LTEVLNTLM
+631 LTEVLNTLL

-655 ASMSCKAA
+655 ASLSCKAA

-675 KQLISDMLTLE
+675 KQLISDMLTLD

>member
-1 MGRINVLDQATINQI
+1 MGIINVLDQATINQI

-23 RPSSVA
+23 RPASVA

-41 TAVTVEIKEGGISL
+41 SAVTVEIKEGGIPL
-55 LRVTDNGSG
+55 LRVTDNGCG
-64 MEQDDIRTAFL
+64 MEKDDIRTAFL

-103 ICAVA
+103 ISAVA
-108 QVELLTKTRDA
+108 QVELLTKTKDA

-126 IEGGEEKAFEEAGC
+126 IEGGEEKVFEEAGC
-140 PAGTTFLVRNLF
+140 PSGTTFLVRNLF

-194 KTVLHTT
+194 KTMLHTT
-201 GGNELKDIIYHI
+201 GGNELKDIIYHV

-218 AAAVLPVK
+218 AMSVLPVK
-226 YTKDEYGIELSG
+226 YPKDGFGIEISG
-238 YIGKPL
+238 YIGKPV

-249 RGQENYF
+249 RTQENYF

-289 HITVPPEF
+289 HITVPQEF
-297 VDVNVH
+297 IDVNVH

-313 NEAVY
+313 NEAIY
-318 HAVYQ
+318 HAIYQ

-333 MIVPVSLSEKEDRQ
+333 MIVPVSLSEKEDKQ
-347 EQKREILQQQKVSVP
+347 EQKREVLQQQKVSVP
-362 EPFEVKRRE
+362 EPFETKRRE
-371 QQGMTGSGGMV
+371 QFTV
-382 SDQKPAA
+382 SHEQNITPTVKS
-389 KTGTTIQT
+389 
-397 PLEPVLSR
+397 PLEPVL
-405 EHAPKP
+405 HPTNQPKA
-411 TIEQK
+411 TTEQK
-416 MKVLYDVVQENKAK
+416 MQILYEVVKENRE
-430 NFVREPENEYTAMP
+430 NVRENTESVFLKEEKTEYH
-444 AAKPLPETI
+444 
-453 AEAEQLGGNRNSTV
+453 AEPGTHPIPKKDDSTK
-467 VELQNKVSEE
+467 VELKSEPIE
-477 VKKDL
+477 
-482 CQDISVAADV
+482 
-492 KNTENMYVEQK
+492 
-503 AQKPE
+503 KPE
-508 QLTLRVDLLSKD
+508 QLTLPADLLAKD
-520 NRKEFRLLGQLFATY
+520 NRKEFTLIGQLFATY
-535 WLIEMEEQ
+535 WLIEMDEQ

-558 ERTMEKLRNK
+558 ERTMEKLRK
-568 EEIITQSLLP
+568 QEEVLSQSIMP
-578 PLIISLT
+578 PMILSLT
-585 MREADCMK
+585 MREAECLK
-593 RNLAVFERLGFVI
+593 RNLSVFERLGFGI
-606 EEFGGLEYKITEI
+606 EEFGGLEFKVTEI
-619 PADLVTVDSKEL
+619 PADLVSVDSKEL
-631 LTEVLNTLM
+631 LTEVLNTLL

-655 ASMSCKAA
+655 ASLSCKAA

-675 KQLISDMLTLE
+675 KQLISDMLTLD

>member
-1 MGRINVLDQATINQI
+1 MGKINVLDQATINQI
-16 AAGEVVE
+16 AAGEVVD

-41 TAVTVEIKEGGISL
+41 TAVTVEIKEGGSSL

-64 MEQDDIRTAFL
+64 IEKDDIRTAFL

-108 QVELLTKTRDA
+108 QVELLTKTKEA
-119 FVGSRYV
+119 FVGTRYI
-126 IEGGEEKAFEEAGC
+126 IEGGEEKAFDEAGC

-226 YTKDEYGIELSG
+226 YPKDEFGIEITG
-238 YIGKPL
+238 YIGKPV

-297 VDVNVH
+297 IDVNVH

-313 NEAVY
+313 NEAIY
-318 HAVYQ
+318 HAIYQ
-323 VIRDTLSGKN
+323 MIRDTLSGKN
-333 MIVPVSLSEKEDRQ
+333 MIVPVSLSEKEDKQ
-347 EQKREILQQQKVSVP
+347 EQKQEVLQQQKVSVP
-362 EPFEVKRRE
+362 EPFETKRKE
-371 QQGMTGSGGMV
+371 QLQ
-382 SDQKPAA
+382 
-389 KTGTTIQT
+389 I
-397 PLEPVLSR
+397 
-405 EHAPKP
+405 
-411 TIEQK
+411 
-416 MKVLYDVVQENKAK
+416 LYDVVKENREKAPVEGK
-430 NFVREPENEYTAMP
+430 SVLLREEKPVYHTEPGIHKLPDTDVSTKIEPQKQTIPE
-444 AAKPLPETI
+444 
-453 AEAEQLGGNRNSTV
+453 S
-467 VELQNKVSEE
+467 
-477 VKKDL
+477 
-482 CQDISVAADV
+482 IS
-492 KNTENMYVEQK
+492 
-503 AQKPE
+503 KPE
-508 QLTLRVDLLSKD
+508 QITLPVDLLSKD
-520 NRKEFRLLGQLFATY
+520 NHKEFTLIGQLFATY

-568 EEIITQSLLP
+568 EEIITQTLMP
-578 PLIISLT
+578 PMIISLT
-585 MREADCMK
+585 IREVECMK
-593 RNLAVFERLGFVI
+593 KNLSVFEQLGFVI
-606 EEFGGLEYKITEI
+606 EEFGGLEYKITEV

-631 LTEVLNTLM
+631 LTEVLNTLLE
-640 SEREFKNA
+640 EREFKNA

-655 ASMSCKAA
+655 ASLSCKAA

-675 KQLISDMLTLE
+675 KQLISDMLTLD